1 MLAEK
6 WINREGYGNK
16 GDQMHQIIM
25 YQIIMLLILAI
36 LELNMCFIDNKNMQ
50 ANIFSLQAYDS
61 VMCWY
66 FRIAFIDFI
75 LKEKGLTNFTNIFS
89 KSNSFKN

>member
-1 MLAEK
+1 
-6 WINREGYGNK
+6 
-16 GDQMHQIIM
+16 
-25 YQIIMLLILAI
+25 MLLILTN

-61 VMCWY
+61 VMCGY

-89 KSNSFKN
+89 KNNFFKN

>member
-1 MLAEK
+1 
-6 WINREGYGNK
+6 
-16 GDQMHQIIM
+16 
-25 YQIIMLLILAI
+25 
-36 LELNMCFIDNKNMQ
+36 MCFIDNKNMQ

-61 VMCWY
+61 VMCGY

-89 KSNSFKN
+89 KNNFFKN